1 MRYSVN
7 MTTKCWVGARW
18 DKKKRYC
25 KNVEMLKNNKKKTQQ
40 LKRSCLDGKT
50 VRCQVGSNWAWRDE
64 VSSHKQ
70 VKSLKSCDLMLL
82 LVYNTSCAPQMKYQL
97 SYLNKSHFIIFIF
110 HFLLYNA
117 GPQKTSCMCRLKSY
131 NDNIHVDIHYRLHIA
146 ELCKEHLPQ
155 SDRTDIS

>member
-1 MRYSVN
+1 
-7 MTTKCWVGARW
+7 
-18 DKKKRYC
+18 
-25 KNVEMLKNNKKKTQQ
+25 
-40 LKRSCLDGKT
+40 
-50 VRCQVGSNWAWRDE
+50 
-64 VSSHKQ
+64 
-70 VKSLKSCDLMLL
+70 MLL

-155 SDRTDIS
+155 SDRTDISWPQHLIYSGTDVGGGNAWLAVSVHLKGVRCSWGQVFSSPNWDVRYKQVIQCH